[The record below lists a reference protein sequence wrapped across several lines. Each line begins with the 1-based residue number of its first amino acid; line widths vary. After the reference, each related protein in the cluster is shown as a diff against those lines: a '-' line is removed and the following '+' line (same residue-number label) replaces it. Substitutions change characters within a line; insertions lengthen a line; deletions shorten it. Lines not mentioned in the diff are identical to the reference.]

1 MCCWQPVGLEIVS
14 NLLGSFVDRSRSR
27 APFWAKAVTIG
38 FLFAVLSL
46 VCWILLASTTRNWEV
61 LWRYRNA
68 FWHGWLLTVALSV
81 VSLVLSTLIGLI
93 AALARRSPVLL
104 IKYLSIGYIES
115 VRGMPLLVLILVLF
129 YVVANALNITDRFLV
144 GVVVLSLFAGA
155 YIAEIIRAGIESV
168 GASQRESARAIGLTT
183 AQTYRFII
191 FPQALRQAL
200 PPLAGQ
206 FASLVK
212 DSSLL
217 SVIGLAEFT
226 YTAQQVSSATYS
238 TLESYLPLAVGYLIL
253 TLPISLWTNAL
264 GRGIRYET

>member
-1 MCCWQPVGLEIVS
+1 MNSG
-14 NLLGSFVDRSRSR
+14 LLGSFLDRSRSP
-27 APFWAKAVTIG
+27 APLWAKAATIG
-38 FLFAVLSL
+38 FLLAVLSL
-46 VCWILLASTTRNWEV
+46 VCWILLASTTRNWEM
-61 LWRYRNA
+61 LWKYRNA
-68 FWHGWLLTVALSV
+68 FWQGWLLTVALSV
-81 VSLVLSTLIGLI
+81 VSLILSTLIGLI
-93 AALARRSPVLL
+93 AALARRSSLIL
-104 IKYLSIGYIES
+104 IKYLSICYIEC

-144 GVVVLSLFAGA
+144 GVIVLSLFAGA

-183 AQTYRFII
+183 AQTYRYII

-200 PPLAGQ
+200 PPMAGQ

-238 TLESYLPLAVGYLIL
+238 TLESYLPLAAGYLIL

-264 GRGIRYET
+264 GRSIRYET

>member
-1 MCCWQPVGLEIVS
+1 VS
-14 NLLGSFVDRSRSR
+14 SLLGSFLDRPRS
-27 APFWAKAVTIG
+27 PTPLWARAVTVG
-38 FLFAVLSL
+38 LLLAVLSL
-46 VCWILLASTTRNWEV
+46 VCWTLLVSTTRNWEV
-61 LWRYRNA
+61 IWKYRNA
-68 FWHGWLLTVALSV
+68 FWQGWLLTVALSV
-81 VSLVLSTLIGLI
+81 VSLLLSTLIGLV
-93 AALARRSPVLL
+93 AALARRSPVLI
-104 IKYLSIGYIES
+104 IKYLSIGYIEC

-144 GVVVLSLFAGA
+144 GVVVLSLFAGS

-183 AQTYRFII
+183 AQTYRYVI

-217 SVIGLAEFT
+217 SIIGLAEFT
-226 YTAQQVSSATYS
+226 YTAQQVNSATYS
-238 TLESYLPLAVGYLIL
+238 TLESYLPLAVGYLVL
-253 TLPISLWTNAL
+253 TLPISVWTNTL
-264 GRGIRYET
+264 GSSLRYET